1 MKILIRATN
10 WVGDAIMALP
20 AIRAIRVARDGPDD
34 KISILARSY
43 VADIYRDQNVADE
56 LIIYD
61 HRGKH
66 SGIAGRERL
75 ASELRAQK
83 FDVAILLQNAFDA
96 AWLAWRAGIP
106 ERIGYARDGRSLLLT
121 KAVPVP
127 KPGEIPAHEK
137 FYYLELLRRSGWIDS
152 IPDESFIQLRI
163 PAACRQ
169 RAADFLVTSG
179 SRPHATRVAIG
190 AGAAYGSAKCWPP
203 SRFAELATQLQAQWD
218 ADVILFGAAGET
230 DVSSAIAS
238 EMRRAPID
246 LTGKTSV
253 ADLPALLSHC
263 HVFIGN
269 DSGAMHVAAAV
280 GLPAVAIFG
289 PTDPFGT
296 APVTP
301 RHTIVRQQPYCSPCF
316 LRRCP
321 IDHRCMTRI
330 TTGQVEAAVDPWL
343 DFIGGRA
350 CLTSRSP
357 GPACSLIATAP
368 FPKKLATSIT
378 SRVFACFLRC
388 LRPFEN

>member
-20 AIRAIRVARDGPDD
+20 AIRAIRNHPDAHV
-34 KISILARSY
+34 SILARSY
-43 VADIYRDQNVADE
+43 VADIYRDQNVAHE

-61 HRGKH
+61 HRYKYA
-66 SGIAGRERL
+66 GISGRERL
-75 ASELRAQK
+75 ASELRSRK
-83 FDVAILLQNAFDA
+83 FDVAILLQNAFDS

-106 ERIGYARDGRSLLLT
+106 QRIGYARDARSILLT

-127 KPGEIPAHEK
+127 KPDEIPAHEK
-137 FYYLELLRRSGWIDS
+137 FYYLELLRRAGWIDS
-152 IPDESFIQLRI
+152 VPDEPFIKLQVNEV
-163 PAACRQ
+163 CRN
-169 RAADFLVTSG
+169 RAADQLAAAGV
-179 SRPHATRVAIG
+179 RPHAIKLAIG

-203 SRFAELATQLQAQWD
+203 SRYAELANQLQAQWD

-238 EMRRAPID
+238 EMHRTPID
-246 LTGKTSV
+246 LTGKTTI
-253 ADLPALLSHC
+253 ADLPALLSQC

-330 TTGQVEAAVDPWL
+330 TASEVEATVDPWL
-343 DFIGGRA
+343 A
-350 CLTSRSP
+350 SVVVE
-357 GPACSLIATAP
+357 
-368 FPKKLATSIT
+368 
-378 SRVFACFLRC
+378 RV
-388 LRPFEN
+388 